1 MIKMLNVLSAH
12 ACNPPGSDD
21 FFLEAVIAMYK
32 GLIYFNVVK
41 NWGGKKIRW
50 QLLELVPEIKFFKN

>member
-1 MIKMLNVLSAH
+1 
-12 ACNPPGSDD
+12 
-21 FFLEAVIAMYK
+21 LEAVIAMYK